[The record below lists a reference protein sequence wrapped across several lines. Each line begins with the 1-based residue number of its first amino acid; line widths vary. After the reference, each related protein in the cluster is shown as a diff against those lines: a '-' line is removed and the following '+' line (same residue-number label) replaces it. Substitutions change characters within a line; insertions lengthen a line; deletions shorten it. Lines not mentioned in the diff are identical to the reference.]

1 MNDSTKSL
9 NDAGESSETPEQKK
23 ARKREANRIAVA
35 EWHKR
40 NPDYQKKRKA
50 AIKAGTWPFRN
61 AKSEANTPAPTD
73 AAPCSSEPPGES

>member
-1 MNDSTKSL
+1 MQPTDTL
-9 NDAGESSETPEQKK
+9 ETPEQKK

-61 AKSEANTPAPTD
+61 AKATEVSTD
-73 AAPCSSEPPGES
+73 AAPCSSEPPGAA